1 MVAEALAT
9 IGLVGNIVQFVDFS
23 FKLFGTASSIRDS
36 ISGSSQHIQ
45 DVEEVAEEIHK
56 WCSKIV
62 PLQLRCSNGLILQN
76 KSLIELAGK
85 CQDIATEILSAV
97 SVWKANN
104 PKSKWDCFKSAMTT
118 MWNESR
124 INEMKARLESC
135 RVQLVLELSR
145 LQSDCL
151 SGVYLLLHEID
162 ETNQRLHANL
172 SNPIETLGRELRS
185 SIKLLHRDLSNPEYG
200 KSNFSNTQHL
210 DSTQNSNTEGS
221 KVQTGESS
229 TARPLQVK
237 LHERNTLATTLVHC
251 SSTISEYAVFL
262 VLLDSLDFDQ
272 RRGRYTTIHHAHPGT
287 FSWVFPS
294 RFEAWLQSDHPI
306 FWISGKPG
314 SGKST
319 LMKFLV
325 GNSNTLEA
333 LSLWSG
339 SAPLVV
345 VDYYFWINGSD
356 LQRSHDGLLR
366 ALLYEILRQDP
377 SAAKL
382 VFPEA
387 WKSIEER
394 LATGTS
400 SSSKFCSHTWERSTL
415 LEACQRLSTSENL
428 RTKFCLF
435 IDGLD
440 EFQGDHEELIQTVRD
455 LAKLN
460 VKLCVASRPW
470 NAFEEAFGADVEH
483 KIYLQDFNK
492 PDMEFYI
499 EQKLTNQP
507 NFRILEH
514 DQGRNI
520 VDEIVEKAKG
530 VFLWVF
536 LVVRSL
542 NEGLRNQDS
551 FSLLQK
557 RLREFPSDLD
567 QFFRH
572 MFLSLE
578 PIYRSHLSHMFQV
591 ALRASAPLHLLAYW
605 FLEGNLNIETMPVN
619 SPQYQNTTKMEE
631 TMAIRINGR
640 CKGLMEVSN
649 EGVDFLHRTVKDF
662 FETSE
667 INALLIEW
675 QQPGFNPD
683 LALCTIL
690 LAEFKCSPPTI
701 SKLYYVC
708 LILTLAIRHYGK
720 ESKESAQRQVELFE
734 QTFADHLQFQPAA
747 HRAAMWKLLARIR
760 FAEIVAPYQP
770 KLLTQNAIKKKAIQ
784 ESQAPKSRRSLGRR
798 FKALLGKPDWA

>member
-1 MVAEALAT
+1 M
-9 IGLVGNIVQFVDFS
+9 
-23 FKLFGTASSIRDS
+23 
-36 ISGSSQHIQ
+36 
-45 DVEEVAEEIHK
+45 
-56 WCSKIV
+56 
-62 PLQLRCSNGLILQN
+62 
-76 KSLIELAGK
+76 
-85 CQDIATEILSAV
+85 
-97 SVWKANN
+97 
-104 PKSKWDCFKSAMTT
+104 
-118 MWNESR
+118 
-124 INEMKARLESC
+124 
-135 RVQLVLELSR
+135 
-145 LQSDCL
+145 
-151 SGVYLLLHEID
+151 
-162 ETNQRLHANL
+162 
-172 SNPIETLGRELRS
+172 GRELRS
-185 SIKLLHRDLSNPEYG
+185 SIELLQCDLSNPEFW
-200 KSNFSNTQHL
+200 KSNFSNIQHSN
-210 DSTQNSNTEGS
+210 STQNSNTTS
-221 KVQTGESS
+221 SSVQTGESS
-229 TARPLQVK
+229 TARPVQVK
-237 LHERNTLATTLVHC
+237 LQERNVLATTLVHC
-251 SSTISEYAVFL
+251 SSNISEYAVFL

-272 RRGRYTTIHHAHPGT
+272 RRCRHTKIHNAHPGT

-294 RFEAWLQSDHPI
+294 KFEAWLQSDHPI

-325 GNSNTLEA
+325 ANSDTLAA

-339 SAPLVV
+339 STPLVV

-366 ALLYEILRQDP
+366 ALLYDILRRDP
-377 SAAKL
+377 TAAKS
-382 VFPEA
+382 VFPGA

-400 SSSKFCSHTWERSTL
+400 SSSNFCSHTWERSTL
-415 LEACQRLSTSENL
+415 LEACRRLSTSENL

-460 VKLCVASRPW
+460 IKLCVASRPW
-470 NAFEEAFGADVEH
+470 NAFEEAFGADIEH

-492 PDMEFYI
+492 PDMEFYV

-514 DQGRNI
+514 NQGRNI
-520 VDEIVEKAKG
+520 VNEIVEKAKG

-557 RLREFPSDLD
+557 RLRDFPSDLD

-578 PIYRSHLSHMFQV
+578 IIYRTHLSHMFQV
-591 ALRASAPLHLLAYW
+591 ALRANAPLYLLAYW
-605 FLEGNLNIETMPVN
+605 FLDEMEDGSLNAETMSV
-619 SPQYQNTTKMEE
+619 NTTQHQNITQMEE

-649 EGVDFLHRTVKDF
+649 GLVDFLHRTVKDF

-667 INALLIEW
+667 MHALLKEW

-683 LALCTIL
+683 TALYTIL
-690 LAEFKCSPPTI
+690 LAEFKCGHQTI
-701 SKLYYVC
+701 PKLSYLC
-708 LILTLAIRHYGK
+708 TGIISAIKRYGK
-720 ESKESAQRQVELFE
+720 ESKEIAQRQLELFE
-734 QTFADHLQFQPAA
+734 LTFTDHLQFRPAA
-747 HRAAMWKLLARIR
+747 RRTEMWGILARIR
-760 FAEIVAPYQP
+760 YAEIIAPYKS
-770 KLLTQNAIKKKAIQ
+770 KLLTQNATYKKALQ
-784 ESQAPKSRRSLGRR
+784 ESELRLSQNALQARTGRRSLGRR
-798 FKALLGKPDWA
+798 FKNLLGIPDWA